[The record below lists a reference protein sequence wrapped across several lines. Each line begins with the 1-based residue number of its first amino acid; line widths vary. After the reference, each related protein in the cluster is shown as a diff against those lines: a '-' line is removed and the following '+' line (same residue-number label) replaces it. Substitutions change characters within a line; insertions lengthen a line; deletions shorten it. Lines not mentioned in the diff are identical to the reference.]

1 MRKGFRWNRK
11 GISTVIATIIIVA
24 IAIVMAIA
32 VAYWAMGIGTSF
44 TRFEKIQITSAYAP
58 NDQTITMMVKNS
70 GTATATLDNST
81 VLANGQP
88 LPAADVA
95 FSVPA
100 ESGALLNGAGNLMTM
115 PSGSTGNVTVSLPS
129 TLQTPQ
135 LTVELILQSAAGNQY
150 PCVVVLP

>member
-1 MRKGFRWNRK
+1 MRKGFRWNKK

-44 TRFEKIQITSAYAP
+44 TRFEKLQVTSAYAP
-58 NDQTITMMVKNS
+58 NDKTITMMVKNS

-81 VLANGQP
+81 VFANGQP
-88 LPAADVA
+88 LVIGVA

-100 ESGALLNGAGNLMTM
+100 GSGASLNTIGTLMTM
-115 PSGSTGNVTVSLPS
+115 PAGSTGNVTVYPLPS
-129 TLQTPQ
+129 ALQISG
-135 LTVELILQSAAGNQY
+135 LTVELTLQSAAGNQY
-150 PCVVVLP
+150 PSVVVLP